1 MSAPDDNHTS
11 ADNPGHAADADT
23 HTTADTDNPG
33 HAADADNPRAADAPA
48 PTVSRPPAAL
58 TVVGFV
64 ALGLLALPVVGLVQR
79 APWSSLPTL
88 LGESDVLDALRVSL
102 VVSLFAAGACVVL
115 GLPLALVLARCR
127 LRFGGVA
134 RAVVMLPMVL
144 PPVVAGTALLFALG
158 RRGLVGQ
165 WLDSWFGVSL
175 PFTTAGAVVAAAFVA
190 LPFFVVTVEAA
201 LRQAGDDLDEAA
213 ATLGAGA
220 WGTLLHVTLP
230 TIRPALAA
238 GTALAWA
245 RAVGEFGA
253 TLTFAGNFPGRTRTL
268 PLETYLALER
278 NPESAV
284 AISLVLMAVALAVLV
299 TLRDRWMPR

>member
-1 MSAPDDNHTS
+1 MSSRRPQARQ
-11 ADNPGHAADADT
+11 HASPLKTADASSNS
-23 HTTADTDNPG
+23 ASLG
-33 HAADADNPRAADAPA
+33 PA
-48 PTVSRPPAAL
+48 RPASQLPAAV
-58 TVVGFV
+58 TWVGFV
-64 ALGLLALPVVGLVQR
+64 ALGLLVLPIVGLLQR
-79 APWSSLPTL
+79 APWSALPSIL
-88 LGESDVLDALRVSL
+88 VESEVLEALRVSL
-102 VVSLFAAGACVVL
+102 VVSLAATAACIVL
-115 GLPLALVLARCR
+115 GLPLAFVLARRR
-127 LRFGGVA
+127 LRFPRIV

-175 PFTTAGAVVAAAFVA
+175 PFTTAGSVIAAAFVA

-201 LRQAGDDLDEAA
+201 LRQAADDLDEAA

-220 WGTLLHVTLP
+220 WATLAYVTLP

-238 GTALAWA
+238 GVALAWA
-245 RAVGEFGA
+245 RALGEFGA

-278 NPESAV
+278 NPEAAV

>member
-1 MSAPDDNHTS
+1 MSAPDDT
-11 ADNPGHAADADT
+11 
-23 HTTADTDNPG
+23 
-33 HAADADNPRAADAPA
+33 RAAPGPA
-48 PTVSRPPAAL
+48 PPVSRPPAAL
-58 TVVGFV
+58 TIVGFV
-64 ALGLLALPVVGLVQR
+64 ALGLLVLPLAGLLQR
-79 APWSSLPTL
+79 APWSALPSL
-88 LGESDVLDALRVSL
+88 LGESEVLEALRVSL
-102 VVSLFAAGACVVL
+102 IVSLAATGVCVVL
-115 GLPLALVLARCR
+115 GLPLAFVLARRR
-127 LRFGGVA
+127 LRFPRLV

-165 WLDSWFGVSL
+165 WLDSWFGVRL

-190 LPFFVVTVEAA
+190 LPFFVITVEAA
-201 LRQAGDDLDEAA
+201 LRQAGGDLDEAG
-213 ATLGAGA
+213 ATLGAGPWA
-220 WGTLLHVTLP
+220 TLAHVTLP

-278 NPESAV
+278 NPEAAV

>member
-1 MSAPDDNHTS
+1 MQALT
-11 ADNPGHAADADT
+11 AASHSGDAVER
-23 HTTADTDNPG
+23 G
-33 HAADADNPRAADAPA
+33 PA
-48 PTVSRPPAAL
+48 RPAGQLPATL

-64 ALGLLALPVVGLVQR
+64 ALGLLALPIVGLLQR
-79 APWSSLPTL
+79 APWTALPSL
-88 LGESDVLDALRVSL
+88 LGESAVLEALRVSL
-102 VVSLFAAGACVVL
+102 VVSVSAAAACVVL
-115 GLPLALVLARCR
+115 GLPLAIVLARRR
-127 LRFGGVA
+127 LRFPRIV

-165 WLDSWFGVSL
+165 WLEEWFGVSL
-175 PFTTAGAVVAAAFVA
+175 PFTTAGSVVAAAFVA

-201 LRQAGDDLDEAA
+201 LRQAGDELDEAA

-220 WGTLLHVTLP
+220 WATLAHVTLP

-245 RAVGEFGA
+245 RALGEFGA

-278 NPESAV
+278 NPEAAV

>member
-1 MSAPDDNHTS
+1 MSAPDDT
-11 ADNPGHAADADT
+11 
-23 HTTADTDNPG
+23 
-33 HAADADNPRAADAPA
+33 RAAPGPA
-48 PTVSRPPAAL
+48 PPVSRPPAAL
-58 TVVGFV
+58 TIVGFV
-64 ALGLLALPVVGLVQR
+64 ALGLLVLPLAGLLQR
-79 APWSSLPTL
+79 APWSALPSL
-88 LGESDVLDALRVSL
+88 LGESEVLEALRVSL
-102 VVSLFAAGACVVL
+102 IVSLAATGVCVVL
-115 GLPLALVLARCR
+115 GLPLAFVLARRR
-127 LRFGGVA
+127 LRFPRLV

-165 WLDSWFGVSL
+165 WLDSWFGVRL

-190 LPFFVVTVEAA
+190 LPFFVITVEAA
-201 LRQAGDDLDEAA
+201 LRQAGDDLDEAG
-213 ATLGAGA
+213 ATLGAGPWA
-220 WGTLLHVTLP
+220 TLAHVTLP

-278 NPESAV
+278 NPEAAV